1 MDPDHDHDINEHTPP
16 PGIRVGSPSRRDFLF
31 KLGVGLNAIAAVMV
45 GVPLIGFVLAS
56 FRKPPPTWI
65 SLGPLSQFPENT
77 TRMAV
82 FTNPGARPEDGPT
95 AHIPVWV
102 RRQVQ
107 NDITVFAVN
116 CTHLG
121 CPVRWF
127 EESKL
132 FLCPCHGGAFYADGE
147 HAAGPPPR
155 ALYKYEYKVE
165 NGELQIKGGYLP
177 TIARPV

>member
-1 MDPDHDHDINEHTPP
+1 MDPDHDINEHTPP
-16 PGIRVGSPSRRDFLF
+16 PGTRIGSPSRRDFLF

-45 GVPLIGFVLAS
+45 GVPLIGFVFAS

-65 SLGPLSQFPENT
+65 SLGPLNQFPERT
-77 TRMAV
+77 TRMAS
-82 FTNPGARPEDGPT
+82 FTNPGSRPEDGPT

-102 RRQVQ
+102 RHLTQ
-107 NDITVFAVN
+107 NDFIVFAVN

-127 EESKL
+127 AESEL
-132 FLCPCHGGAFYADGE
+132 FLCPCHGGAFYADGVR
-147 HAAGPPPR
+147 AAGPPPR
-155 ALYKYEYKVE
+155 SLYKYQYKIE
-165 NGELQIKGGYLP
+165 NGELHILGGYLP

>member
-1 MDPDHDHDINEHTPP
+1 MDHDTNEHTPP
-16 PGIRVGSPSRRDFLF
+16 PGTRVGTPSRRDFLF
-31 KLGVGLNAIAAVMV
+31 KLGVGLNAIAAAMV
-45 GVPLIGFVLAS
+45 GVPILGFVLAS
-56 FRKPPPTWI
+56 FRKTPPVWI
-65 SLGPLSQFPENT
+65 SLGPLTQFPENS
-77 TRMAV
+77 TRMAA
-82 FTNPGARPEDGPT
+82 FLNPYRRPEDGET

-102 RRQVQ
+102 RRLTQ
-107 NDITVFAVN
+107 NEIKVFAVN

-132 FLCPCHGGAFYADGE
+132 FLCPCHGGVFYADGE

-155 ALYKYEYKVE
+155 SLYKYEYKIE

>member
-1 MDPDHDHDINEHTPP
+1 MDPDHDTNEHTPP
-16 PGIRVGSPSRRDFLF
+16 PCTRIGTPSRRDFLF
-31 KLGVGLNAIAAVMV
+31 KLGVALNAVAAAMV
-45 GVPLIGFVLAS
+45 GIPIIGFVFAS
-56 FRKPPPTWI
+56 FRKTPPVWI
-65 SLGPLSQFPENT
+65 SLGPVTQFPENS
-77 TRMAV
+77 TRMAS
-82 FTNPGARPEDGPT
+82 FLNPYRRPEDGPT

-102 RRQVQ
+102 RHLGQ
-107 NDITVFAVN
+107 NDFVVFAVN

-155 ALYKYEYKVE
+155 ALYKYEYKLE
-165 NGELQIKGGYLP
+165 NGELHIKGGYLP